1 MKRTPIIAANWKMNL
16 TMSEAAQL
24 TNEIIPKISN
34 DLNNEVILFVGFTH
48 FNTIAPLLSGTT
60 VKLGGQNLHYESQGA
75 YTGEVAAFQLTDAGC
90 SHVLIG
96 HSERRHYFKEDYEVI
111 NNKMKQALSSGL
123 SAMLC
128 VGESLQERETGVTE
142 MVVVDQLESAFQ
154 DIQESSLNQISIAYE
169 PIWAIGTG
177 KTATPEDANHVHQII
192 RKSLTRIF
200 GSSAAGEMRILYGG
214 SVKPDN
220 IKDLMQMDDIDGAL
234 VGGASLKPDSFSKL
248 IHYDK

>member
-24 TNEIIPKISN
+24 TNEIVPKISN

-111 NNKMKQALSSGL
+111 NNKMKQALFSGL

-200 GSSAAGEMRILYGG
+200 GSSAAGAMRILYGG

>member
-1 MKRTPIIAANWKMNL
+1 MKRTPIIAANWKMHL
-16 TMSEAAQL
+16 TMNEAAQL
-24 TNEIIPKISN
+24 TKEIVPSLPSS
-34 DLNNEVILFVGFTH
+34 LNHEVILFVGFTH
-48 FNTIAPLLSGTT
+48 LGTIAPLLQASP

-96 HSERRHYFKEDYEVI
+96 HSERRHYFKEDYEII

-154 DIQESSLNQISIAYE
+154 DIEESSLGKISIAYE

-177 KTATPEDANHVHQII
+177 KTATPDDANHVHQII

-200 GSSAAGEMRILYGG
+200 DESAAESMRILYGG
-214 SVKPDN
+214 SVKPEN

-234 VGGASLKPDSFSKL
+234 VGGASLKADSFSKL
-248 IHYDK
+248 VHYDQ